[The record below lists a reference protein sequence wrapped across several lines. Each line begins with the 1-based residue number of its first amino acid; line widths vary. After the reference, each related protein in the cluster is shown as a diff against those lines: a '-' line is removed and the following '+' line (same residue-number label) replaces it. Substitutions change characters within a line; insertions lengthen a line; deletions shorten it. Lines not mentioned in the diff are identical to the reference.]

1 VQESSVVTHNG
12 NVEMSWMI
20 CIESLQKFEIL
31 GVGINVVPQSGT
43 NVVLLMR
50 YLSVIQCHWL
60 LFKPYTP
67 KP

>member
-1 VQESSVVTHNG
+1 MQESSVVTHNG

-20 CIESLQKFEIL
+20 FVLNLCKKFEIL

-60 LFKPYTP
+60 LFKP
-67 KP
+67 

>member
-1 VQESSVVTHNG
+1 MQESSVVAHNG

-20 CIESLQKFEIL
+20 FVLNLCKKFEIL

-60 LFKPYTP
+60 LFKP
-67 KP
+67 